1 MDRDLRWFAMPVAVQ
16 ISNVGSEVN
25 RAIKYKSKGETEKA
39 ERFMNKAIQLLE
51 LSKQDPKNRHRRQ
64 EFECA
69 IEELIDYFIGN
80 NIYQKTDEV
89 LLRYYDAFLSR
100 I

>member
-1 MDRDLRWFAMPVAVQ
+1 MYHH
-16 ISNVGSEVN
+16 I
-25 RAIKYKSKGETEKA
+25 TEYGI
-39 ERFMNKAIQLLE
+39 FNNMNKAIQLLE

-80 NIYQKTDEV
+80 NIYQTTDEV

>member
-80 NIYQKTDEV
+80 NIYQTTDEI

>member
-80 NIYQKTDEV
+80 NIYQTTDEV